1 MTRVAWRTHEDLV
14 RSCRTN
20 TSRLRALDIDIV
32 VGVPRSGMLPAT
44 QIALS
49 LMVPLSDVLSFC
61 EGRSWGVSGHDEA
74 AEAARRILLVE
85 DSVSTGRDMRQAAER
100 IAAARPD
107 VTIIRCAVYTTKRSA
122 RDLDV
127 YFEIV
132 SRPRIFEWNWFRH
145 PLLEACCVDVDGIL
159 CADPTKAERRDEA
172 LYRTFLDKVHPCV
185 KPTVPIGALVTGRR
199 ERYRAQTERWMAVH
213 GIPYRSLH
221 MLAASTDSQTIE
233 RHATHKADVYRA
245 SDAVLFIESDAGQAP
260 LIATLAGKD
269 VLCLST
275 LTHYAGTA

>member
-14 RSCRTN
+14 RACREN
-20 TSRLRALDIDIV
+20 VSRLRTFDIDAV

-49 LMVPLSDVLSFC
+49 LMLPLSDVKSFC
-61 EGRSWGVSGHDEA
+61 AGRLWGVSGHQEEA
-74 AEAARRILLVE
+74 ASVRRVLLVE
-85 DSVSTGRDMRQAAER
+85 DSVSTGADMRRAAEM
-100 IAAARPD
+100 ILAARPD
-107 VTIIRCAVYTTKRSA
+107 VTIIRCAAYTTKRSA
-122 RDLDV
+122 RNLDI
-127 YFEIV
+127 YFEMV

-159 CADPTKAERRDEA
+159 CIDPTKAERRDEG
-172 LYRTFLDKVHPCV
+172 LYRAFLEKTPPCV

-199 ERYRAQTERWMAVH
+199 EQYRAETERWMASH

-221 MLAASTDSQTIE
+221 MLAEPFGSQTIE

-245 SDAVLFIESDAGQAP
+245 SDAVLFIESDAGQAE
-260 LIATLAGKD
+260 LIAELAGKD
-269 VLCLST
+269 VICLST
-275 LTHYAGTA
+275 LTHYPGAA